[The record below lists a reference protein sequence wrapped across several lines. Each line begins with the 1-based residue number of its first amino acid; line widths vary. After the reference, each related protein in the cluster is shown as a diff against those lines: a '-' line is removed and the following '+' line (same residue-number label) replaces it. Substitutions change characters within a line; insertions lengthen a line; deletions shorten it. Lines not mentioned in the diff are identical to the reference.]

1 MPVTAYSKT
10 SIAFFD
16 LDGTVTS
23 KDTLPAFLKFIKGAT
38 RYYFALV
45 VLSPVLAFY
54 VLGFISNH
62 RAKEILLS
70 YFLKGFDAEKFG
82 LLCRHFVEVK
92 FPSLLRKEALQE
104 IRRHLQNNTQVV
116 IVSASP
122 ENWISPWCKHYNIS
136 CIATKLQVKDGKLT
150 GKIEGKNCHGDEK
163 VRNILKTYN
172 LSHYSKIYA
181 YGNSKGDLPMLSLA
195 TDSYYKPFV
204 QRAY

>member
-1 MPVTAYSKT
+1 MSVAAYSTT

-23 KDTLPAFLKFIKGAT
+23 KDTLPALLKFVKGKT
-38 RYYFALV
+38 RYYLGLV
-45 VLSPVLAFY
+45 ILSPVLAFY
-54 VLGFISNH
+54 VLGFMSNH

-70 YFLKGFDAEKFG
+70 YFLKGFDAEKFS
-82 LLCRHFVEVK
+82 LLCRQFVEDE
-92 FPSLLRKEALQE
+92 FPSLLRNQALQE
-104 IRRHLQNNTQVV
+104 IRRHLQNNTHVV

-122 ENWISPWCKHYNIS
+122 ESWISPWCKRYNIS
-136 CIATKLQVKDGKLT
+136 CIATKLQIKDGKLT

-181 YGNSKGDLPMLSLA
+181 YGNSRGDIPMLSLA

-204 QRAY
+204 QRAN